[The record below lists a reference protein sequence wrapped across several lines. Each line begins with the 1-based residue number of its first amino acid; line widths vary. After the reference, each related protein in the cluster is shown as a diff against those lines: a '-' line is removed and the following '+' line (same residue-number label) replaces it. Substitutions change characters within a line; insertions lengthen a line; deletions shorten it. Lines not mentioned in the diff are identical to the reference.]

1 MKRYQIVYSK
11 GGFPLHIWRSTEE
24 EARGVATGFRA
35 AGYSVDVW
43 EHTEEGA
50 RKKRH
55 LTRLMMAR
63 GKGRNHPA
71 ASRARSREPYRREER
86 RAWTRLNFSTSS

>member
-24 EARGVATGFRA
+24 EARGVA
-35 AGYSVDVW
+35 
-43 EHTEEGA
+43 
-50 RKKRH
+50 KNRH

-86 RAWTRLNFSTSS
+86 RAWTGLNFSTSS